1 MYSNCGTVEIRT
13 GEVSV
18 EAGREKEGGGTV
30 YCRGGEGGRGGGHPT
45 VARNRT
51 TSSPHAVALLAVN
64 NQGIARLS

>member
-18 EAGREKEGGGTV
+18 EAGREKEGGGGTV
-30 YCRGGEGGRGGGHPT
+30 YCRGGGHPT

-51 TSSPHAVALLAVN
+51 TSSPHVVALLTVN

>member
-18 EAGREKEGGGTV
+18 EAGREKEGGGGTV
-30 YCRGGEGGRGGGHPT
+30 YCRGKGGGGGHPT

-51 TSSPHAVALLAVN
+51 TSSPHVVALLAVN